1 VTGSAKSSVT
11 GSGEELRD
19 RLGEELRDRLGEEL
33 RDRLGEELRDRLGDR
48 HGSFT
53 APRRLR
59 YGYPSAVSS
68 QIVNGP
74 SFTSSTAISAPN
86 RPVATGTPISASAAA
101 NRR

>member
-1 VTGSAKSSVT
+1 MTGSAKSSVTGSAKSSVT

-19 RLGEELRDRLGEEL
+19 RLGEELRG
-33 RDRLGEELRDRLGDR
+33 RLGDR

-74 SFTSSTAISAPN
+74 SFTSSTVISAPN